1 MKIVL
6 ESHKDVRCNGEVH
19 VLATIIPQNYAI
31 CCLEKR
37 TRKTACRMLI
47 FIRKGAHKKEKVF
60 VFLKFFLVALFFG
73 KEVEKGEEAQRRQK
87 GLFLCVREEKKQK
100 QKLSI
105 FKVMYVTS
113 YGWELQ
119 IFLRCLF
126 R

>member
-60 VFLKFFLVALFFG
+60 VFKFFRVALFFLEKKLK
-73 KEVEKGEEAQRRQK
+73 KEKKHKEDKK
-87 GLFLCVREEKKQK
+87 DFFLCVREEKPK
-100 QKLSI
+100 
-105 FKVMYVTS
+105 T
-113 YGWELQ
+113 
-119 IFLRCLF
+119 
-126 R
+126 